1 MSGIGVVDV
10 IYPKI
15 QLKKNAKK
23 KKKLILNSCMLKGGG
38 SILLSPITQS
48 K

>member
-1 MSGIGVVDV
+1 MSGIGGADV

-15 QLKKNAKK
+15 QLKKKYAKK
-23 KKKLILNSCMLKGGG
+23 QLILNSCMLKGGG